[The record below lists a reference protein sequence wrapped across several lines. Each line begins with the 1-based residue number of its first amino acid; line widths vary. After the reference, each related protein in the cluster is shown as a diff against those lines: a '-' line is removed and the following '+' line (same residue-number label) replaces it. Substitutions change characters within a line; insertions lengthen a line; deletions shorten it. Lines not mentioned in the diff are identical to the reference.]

1 MSAEVVSIVVLLV
14 LFVVGTA
21 RSVNLGILGFAAAYG
36 VGILAVGMSAEDIVA
51 LFPGDLFLVLVS
63 LTLLFGFAAHN
74 GSIELLVT
82 WVMRAC
88 RGRVALAPWVFFTL
102 TALLISLGALFAV
115 AIVAPLAMPFAR
127 RYRLDPLMMGMM
139 VVHGALAGAFSPISV
154 YGVFINSYLDDQGL
168 PVSPLVLFVVPIVF
182 NVLVA
187 AVLYVVR
194 GGWRAGGRI
203 EAEEA
208 EETDGADGAGRT
220 ATPAGGGTATVTAA
234 PTTARP
240 TTYQAVTLLAL
251 AVLAV
256 GTTAFG
262 ADITALAMLLATVL
276 AVANPAAAK
285 ESLGT
290 VSWSV
295 VVLVTGMV
303 TYIEVLQQAG
313 TVTFVSDGIIAVGA
327 PLLAALLLYYLAGVT
342 SAMASSVGIIS
353 VAIALAV
360 PFLEAGSVDPILFVV
375 GLAIAST
382 IVDVSPFSTNGALV
396 LANVADED
404 RDRFYRQLL
413 VYAGIVVAVGPG
425 LAWLTVLAPSGL

>member
-1 MSAEVVSIVVLLV
+1 MSAEVVSIVVLLA

-36 VGILAVGMSAEDIVA
+36 VGILAVGMSAEDVVA

-88 RGRVALAPWVFFTL
+88 RGRVALAPWVFFAL

-127 RYRLDPLMMGMM
+127 RYRLDPLMTGMM

-154 YGVFINSYLDDQGL
+154 YGVFIASYLDDQGL
-168 PVSPLVLFVVPIVF
+168 PVSPLLLFVVPIVF
-182 NVLVA
+182 NVAVA
-187 AVLYVVR
+187 ALLYVVR
-194 GGWRAGGRI
+194 GGWRASGRI
-203 EAEEA
+203 GPEDTPA
-208 EETDGADGAGRT
+208 TTTGTTT
-220 ATPAGGGTATVTAA
+220 ATTTATTTGTTAG
-234 PTTARP
+234 TARP
-240 TTYQAVTLLAL
+240 TTYQAITLLAL

-276 AVANPAAAK
+276 AVANPAAATAA
-285 ESLGT
+285 LGT

-313 TVTFVSDGIIAVGA
+313 TVTFVSGGIVAVGA

-404 RDRFYRQLL
+404 RERFYRQLL
-413 VYAGIVVAVGPG
+413 VYAGVVVAVGPG
-425 LAWLTVLAPSGL
+425 LAWLAVLAPSGL